1 MPPMRSTTSRFV
13 LFLAFTLLLGA
24 CATDQRRTR
33 SEGTA
38 AGVVAGAALG
48 RAITG
53 DDRGTAIGALIGG
66 IVGAVAGNRIAEK
79 KAAYARREEQLRQSA
94 QQTMALAASA
104 RTQNEQ
110 LERDIAELDRAV
122 QELAAARLSAA
133 SRQKANNANQQRSA
147 ALVEAIERQLKQ
159 MKDEVERQ
167 NQLIAA
173 VQAQDAAQKRRTPA
187 EPSDGM
193 RLVATSLRDLE
204 AQTRQLE
211 LARLQ
216 LQQIDERRAY

>member
-1 MPPMRSTTSRFV
+1 MSTIRLTLSRSV
-13 LFLAFTLLLGA
+13 LFWLLALLSA
-24 CATDQRRTR
+24 CATDQQRTR

-53 DDRGTAIGALIGG
+53 DDRGTALGAVIGG
-66 IVGAVAGNRIAEK
+66 IVGAVAGNHVAK
-79 KAAYARREEQLRQSA
+79 KKVAYAQREEQLRQSA
-94 QQTMALAASA
+94 QQTMALAEST
-104 RTQNEQ
+104 RRQNEK
-110 LERDIAELDRAV
+110 LEHDIAELDRSV
-122 QELAAARLSAA
+122 RELAAARISAA
-133 SRQKANNANQQRSA
+133 SRQTAADTNQRRSA
-147 ALVEAIERQLKQ
+147 ALFETIERQLQQ
-159 MKDEVERQ
+159 MKREVERQ

-173 VQAQDAAQKRRTPA
+173 VQAQDTAQEKGKTPA

-193 RLVATSLRDLE
+193 RLVAASLRDLE

>member
-1 MPPMRSTTSRFV
+1 MFS
-13 LFLAFTLLLGA
+13 LFALLLGA
-24 CATDQRRTR
+24 CATDQQRTR

-53 DDRGTAIGALIGG
+53 NDRGTAIGAVIGG
-66 IVGAVAGNRIAEK
+66 IFGAVAGNRIAEK
-79 KAAYARREEQLRQSA
+79 KAAYAQREEQLRQSA
-94 QQTMALAASA
+94 QRTMALAEST

-110 LERDIAELDRAV
+110 LEHDIAELDRSV
-122 QELAAARLSAA
+122 RELVGARLSAV
-133 SRQKANNANQQRSA
+133 SRQKAASANQQRSA
-147 ALVEAIERQLKQ
+147 ALVETIEQQLAQ
-159 MKDEVERQ
+159 MKNEVERQ

-173 VQAQDAAQKRRTPA
+173 VQAQDKAQKNKAQA
-187 EPSDGM
+187 EPSEGM
-193 RLVATSLRDLE
+193 RLVAASLRELGT
-204 AQTRQLE
+204 QTRQLE